1 MIKTV
6 KTLIILSS
14 PFTDYEMHPQFDQ
27 ARFLLSYVCSSK
39 GWRTVHHKLPSLSL
53 NNDTIL
59 CAPVRLGYCHSRSHH
74 CPISPRISHPLAP
87 PFITYLSH
95 KSSSHVFRSFENNPV
110 PDNNHLTS
118 FVSEELLNLDTTVPN
133 ICEEPE
139 SSVTASQQCVSHEKY
154 GSQPIVP
161 CCICCSLLQ
170 CCWERSLPPPF
181 YAILLPTIL
190 FSLSLSSSNLFH
202 CSLSMPQPS
211 LYIHPST
218 NTLRIFVVKE
228 YERRG

>member
-14 PFTDYEMHPQFDQ
+14 PFTEYEMPPQFGQ

-39 GWRTVHHKLPSLSL
+39 GWRTVHHTLPSLSL

-59 CAPVRLGYCHSRSHH
+59 CAPVRLGHCHSRSHH

-95 KSSSHVFRSFENNPV
+95 KSSSHVFRSFDNNPV
-110 PDNNHLTS
+110 PDNNHLIS

-139 SSVTASQQCVSHEKY
+139 SSVTGYSQHPNSVYPMKKTDPNLPFHAT
-154 GSQPIVP
+154 V
-161 CCICCSLLQ
+161 LLGKI
-170 CCWERSLPPPF
+170 SPTPF
-181 YAILLPTIL
+181 SRYYFNHKHLLPITI
-190 FSLSLSSSNLFH
+190 FF
-202 CSLSMPQPS
+202 
-211 LYIHPST
+211 
-218 NTLRIFVVKE
+218 
-228 YERRG
+228 